1 MKDWVITYYCRNV
14 ALKKEYMLVVNNAEY
29 VFSLLHVLQDILLLH
44 TIEDTFTLLSTQE
57 T

>member
-29 VFSLLHVLQDILLLH
+29 VFSLLHLLQDILLLH
-44 TIEDTFTLLSTQE
+44 TI
-57 T
+57 

>member
-1 MKDWVITYYCRNV
+1 
-14 ALKKEYMLVVNNAEY
+14 MLVVNNAEY

-44 TIEDTFTLLSTQE
+44 TIEGTFTLLSTQE